1 MTGKIAPIADSLQ
14 TELARA
20 LQRQAKALGV
30 LTAPEPMLGPTPRDL
45 VVQRGT
51 LALYHYRPCA
61 DEIYRVP
68 LLIVA
73 ALTNRGSV
81 FDLAPGHSF
90 VQHLLE
96 RGYDVYMVDWNAPRP
111 DEQRLRL
118 EDYVFDFLPEALR
131 RVQEI
136 SGEAE
141 VNVLGYCMGG
151 LLVTLHAALH
161 PDGPMKQLALI
172 ATPVDFHEM
181 TLFRHWTDARHF
193 DLDRLVDTTGNVPP
207 EVIYGAFDLLRPA
220 TGPAAKLQLWDKLWD
235 DAFVEGHRRLD
246 RWSRDVL
253 PLPGALFRQL
263 VQDLFRENRLAC
275 GELLVGG
282 RRVDLRAIQ
291 RPVLHAL
298 AAHDHIVPH
307 GASQPLVAAIGSRRK
322 QEIVLKGGHASLVAG
337 GNAVKRLWPAL
348 DAWLAK
354 GST

>member
-118 EDYVFDFLPEALR
+118 EDYVFDFLPEACAACR
-131 RVQEI
+131 R
-136 SGEAE
+136 
-141 VNVLGYCMGG
+141 
-151 LLVTLHAALH
+151 
-161 PDGPMKQLALI
+161 
-172 ATPVDFHEM
+172 
-181 TLFRHWTDARHF
+181 
-193 DLDRLVDTTGNVPP
+193 
-207 EVIYGAFDLLRPA
+207 
-220 TGPAAKLQLWDKLWD
+220 
-235 DAFVEGHRRLD
+235 
-246 RWSRDVL
+246 SR
-253 PLPGALFRQL
+253 A
-263 VQDLFRENRLAC
+263 
-275 GELLVGG
+275 
-282 RRVDLRAIQ
+282 
-291 RPVLHAL
+291 
-298 AAHDHIVPH
+298 
-307 GASQPLVAAIGSRRK
+307 RRK
-322 QEIVLKGGHASLVAG
+322 STCLGT
-337 GNAVKRLWPAL
+337 
-348 DAWLAK
+348 AWVDCW
-354 GST
+354 